1 MSAAEGSPKSPS
13 RGDKIAPR
21 EGHTHAY
28 FTFGRFQPP
37 TLGHRVLA
45 ETLNARR
52 GADSYIFVSSS
63 QDPVKNPLDVHTKV
77 SWMKYM
83 FRDLTNVR
91 VINTTVCE
99 CRSVPQVVNK
109 LKEAG
114 YTKITMIVGS
124 DREGAFG
131 FLKDVE
137 FEEAGAARNNA
148 AAGATGMSGTKMR
161 AAAVANNVAA
171 FKTGTGLSTPMA
183 HRLMGQIKEGLIK
196 PATKAKTMGKRGG
209 GYATKSQ
216 KRRRITRRRSKLK
229 KITQFRK

>member
-1 MSAAEGSPKSPS
+1 MSAAAGSPKSPS
-13 RGDKIAPR
+13 RGDRIAPR
-21 EGHTHAY
+21 AGHTRAY

-45 ETLNARR
+45 ETLN
-52 GADSYIFVSSS
+52 GKTDGDPYIFVSSS

-91 VINTTVCE
+91 IINTTVCE
-99 CRSVPQVVNK
+99 CRSVPAVVNK

-114 YTKITMIVGS
+114 YTRITMIVGS
-124 DREGAFG
+124 DREGEFG

-161 AAAVANNVAA
+161 AAAVRGDAAA
-171 FKTGTGLSTPMA
+171 FMAGTGLSETMA
-183 HRLMGQIKEGLIK
+183 LRLMSQITEGLSGPK
-196 PATKAKTMGKRGG
+196 KSRSAKKRL
-209 GYATKSQ
+209 
-216 KRRRITRRRSKLK
+216 RRSTRRR
-229 KITQFRK
+229 R

>member
-1 MSAAEGSPKSPS
+1 MSAAAGSPKSPS

-21 EGHTHAY
+21 DGHTHAY

-45 ETLNARR
+45 ETLDAKRD
-52 GADSYIFVSSS
+52 ADSYIFVSSS
-63 QDPVKNPLDVHTKV
+63 QDPAKNPLDVHTKV

-91 VINTTVCE
+91 IINTTVCD
-99 CRSVPQVVNK
+99 CKSVPKVVNK

-114 YTKITMIVGS
+114 YTRITMIVGS

-161 AAAVANNVAA
+161 AAAVRNDVAA
-171 FKTGTGLSTPMA
+171 FKAGTGLSTPMA
-183 HRLMGQIKEGLIK
+183 LRLMGQIKEGLSK
-196 PATKAKTMGKRGG
+196 PAGTRKRG
-209 GYATKSQ
+209 GYATKSH
-216 KRRRITRRRSKLK
+216 RRTRRAQLRCG
-229 KITQFRK
+229 I